1 MMPPRA
7 AGTPPPRLLHEAGG
21 IRVFHRPGRTA
32 WSLVVFG
39 PRQEDPQPHN
49 WWGIGLARREE
60 VDVIGIASCDFTW
73 FPPAAM
79 AELLPAIRAAARPE
93 MVVYGFSMGGHA
105 ALKYGRA
112 LGARGVLA
120 LSPQYSID
128 PADGTVGRRGLTY
141 FDPALHAGMRVTPGE
156 YPDQSLLLWD
166 PLVGADDRHAR
177 AIAVL
182 PGIRPLPLRMA
193 GHATPAVLAET
204 RRIVPVA
211 EALLAGEAERAAR
224 IIREARRHSPTVLSA
239 LAPVLEARGHPGW
252 AEAARRRMADA
263 RPNRARTIEAEAR
276 AHARLGDAAAEL
288 HALRRWV
295 AAAPDDLEPR
305 LRLVET
311 LLAGARPA
319 LAIRVGR
326 EAVAAGLADA
336 RLHAA
341 LAEAEAALPARR
353 PSGAR
358 PPARL
363 LHETPGIRLWHR
375 EGEGPG
381 TLLVFGPPRASPSE
395 ATTWWGHAMT
405 AAIGWPVLA
414 VSAHGA
420 GGYPAEEMAA
430 LVPHLRA
437 AAAGPVL
444 TFGTG
449 IGGHAALG
457 HARGVG
463 AVAAVAVSPL
473 VPGAARR
480 AIAPGGMAGLGI
492 LAFDPMRP
500 LERIHAGRLLG
511 LPGVVAARLP
521 RAGAGLAG
529 LLAEAGLL
537 APAFEAAL
545 KGDAEAAVATLR
557 QARRVSPRLRGALAA
572 ALESR
577 GHGGW
582 ARALGAGAEPAAP
595 EGSRA
600 RPGVSGLRPDV
611 SGFRRE
617 AQRLRLARRGA
628 EEEAVL
634 RRWIAAAPR
643 DAEPLLRLAE
653 HLSAT
658 RRAGDAAEVLRAA
671 IAAGLGGAQA
681 RRRLV
686 LALRA
691 AGQAAEAVTAAE
703 ALVAAAP
710 EDAAAQAL
718 LGETLLAAGRGTEAE
733 AAFARVPEEPAAR
746 LGLAL
751 IEAAAAPDQPP
762 GPRLA
767 ALLEAMQAGP
777 ATEAAWQRLFLRL
790 RGQGAIQPALA
801 VAERAAQA
809 QPASVPWRLRLAR
822 LRLAAGQDEAAIA
835 GLRVLV
841 EDVPDAA
848 EGWIALADALAATGS
863 GAEARARLAE
873 AVALM
878 PDQSALALRHATA
891 LLAAGQ
897 GARAEAEAR
906 RAIALAPGEE
916 AAHLALV
923 DALRRQQ
930 RQEAALAAARA
941 GAAAVPEGAGLLL
954 RLGRMLHD
962 AGQHDAA
969 AEAFGRAAAL
979 AQASRPAWLGLTEAL
994 VAAGRG
1000 EEAEAAARRGIAA
1013 VPGFRELQARLG
1025 ALVLGRAD
1033 EETASVALA
1042 SAMAAERSPAAVA
1055 LAMADAL
1062 VRQGRRLEALA
1073 HLGRAVAALPGEVG
1087 LELRLGEALIEEER
1101 AEEAAALFARIAE
1114 ASPGLA
1120 AAWVGLAD
1128 AERARRRIRQAI
1140 AAYRRAIATGAD
1152 PAALR
1157 ELRYR
1162 LFGEYEG

>member
-7 AGTPPPRLLHEAGG
+7 AGAPPSRLLHEAGG
-21 IRVFHRPGRTA
+21 IRVFHRPGRTP
-32 WSLVVFG
+32 WSLIVFG

-60 VDVIGIASCDFTW
+60 VDIVGIASRDFTW

-79 AELLPAIRAAARPE
+79 AELLPVIRAAAQPE
-93 MVVYGFSMGGHA
+93 AVVYGFSMGGYA

-141 FDPALHAGMRVTPGE
+141 YDPALHAGMRVTPGE

-211 EALLAGEAERAAR
+211 EALLAGETERAAGL
-224 IIREARRHSPTVLSA
+224 IREARRHSPTVLSA
-239 LAPVLEARGHPGW
+239 LAPVLEARGRPAW
-252 AEAARRRMADA
+252 AEAARQRMADA

-276 AHARLGDAAAEL
+276 AHARLGDAAGEL
-288 HALRRWV
+288 RALRRWV
-295 AAAPDDLEPR
+295 VAAPDDLEPR

-311 LLAGARPA
+311 LLAGGRPA
-319 LAIRVGR
+319 VAIRVGR
-326 EAVAAGLADA
+326 EAIAAGLADA
-336 RLHAA
+336 RLRAA
-341 LAEAEAALPARR
+341 LAEAEAALPTRR
-353 PSGAR
+353 AASPRA
-358 PPARL
+358 PARL
-363 LHETPGIRLWHR
+363 VHETAGLRLWHR

-381 TLLVFGPPRASPSE
+381 TLVVFGPPRATPAE
-395 ATTWWGHAMT
+395 ATGWWGHAMT

-414 VSAHGA
+414 VSAHGE

-430 LVPHLRA
+430 LLPHLRA
-437 AAAGPVL
+437 AATGPVL
-444 TFGTG
+444 AFGAG
-449 IGGHAALG
+449 IGGHAALA

-463 AVAAVAVSPL
+463 AVAAIAVAPL
-473 VPGAARR
+473 VPGGARP
-480 AIAPGGMAGLGI
+480 AVAPEGLAGLSVV
-492 LAFDPMRP
+492 AFDPMRP
-500 LERIHAGRLLG
+500 LDRIHAGRLLG

-545 KGDAEAAVATLR
+545 EGDGEAAVATLR
-557 QARRVSPRLRGALAA
+557 QARRASPRMRDALAA
-572 ALESR
+572 ALMSA

-582 ARALGAGAEPAAP
+582 ARALGTVAEPAAP
-595 EGSRA
+595 D
-600 RPGVSGLRPDV
+600 P

-634 RRWIAAAPR
+634 RRWIAAAPG
-643 DAEPLLRLAE
+643 DAAPRLRLAE
-653 HLSAT
+653 RLAAT
-658 RRAGDAAEVLRAA
+658 RRRGEATEVLRAA
-671 IAAGLGGAQA
+671 VAAGLGGAEA

-686 LALRA
+686 LALRT
-691 AGQAAEAVTAAE
+691 AGQGTEAVAAAE
-703 ALVAAAP
+703 ALVAAVP
-710 EDAAAQAL
+710 EDGAAQAL
-718 LGETLLAAGRGTEAE
+718 LGETLMAAGRGAEAE
-733 AAFARVPEEPAAR
+733 AAFARVPEEPGAR
-746 LGLAL
+746 LGLAM
-751 IEAAAAPDQPP
+751 IEAAAAPEQPP
-762 GPRLA
+762 GPRLT

-841 EDVPDAA
+841 EDAPDAA

-863 GAEARARLAE
+863 GTEARARLAE
-873 AVALM
+873 AAALM
-878 PDQSALALRHATA
+878 PDEAALALRHATA
-891 LLAAGQ
+891 LLAAGL

-906 RAIALAPGEE
+906 RAIGLAPGEE

-930 RQEAALAAARA
+930 RLEAALAAAKA

-954 RLGRMLHD
+954 RLARMLRD
-962 AGQHDAA
+962 AGQQDAA
-969 AEAFGRAAAL
+969 AETFERLVAL
-979 AQASRPAWLGLTEAL
+979 PRPSRQAWLGLTEAL
-994 VAAGRG
+994 LAAGRPA
-1000 EEAEAAARRGIAA
+1000 EAEAAARRGIAA
-1013 VPGFRELQARLG
+1013 VPGFRELQAQFG
-1025 ALVLGRAD
+1025 ALVLDRAG
-1033 EETASVALA
+1033 EAAAGAALA
-1042 SAMAAERSPAAVA
+1042 SAMGEEGSVAAVA
-1055 LAMADAL
+1055 LALGDAL
-1062 VRQGRRLEALA
+1062 VLKGRRGEALA
-1073 HLGRAVAALPGEVG
+1073 HLARAIAAMPGEVA
-1087 LELRLGEALIEEER
+1087 LELRLGEVLLDEER
-1101 AEEAAALFARIAE
+1101 AEEAAALFARLAE
-1114 ASPGLA
+1114 AQPGLA
-1120 AAWVGLAD
+1120 AAWVGLSD
-1128 AERARRRIRQAI
+1128 AERLRRRIRPALE
-1140 AAYRRAIATGAD
+1140 AYRRAVAAGLE

-1157 ELRYR
+1157 ALRYR
-1162 LFGEYEG
+1162 LFGEYDR